1 MSDLPPTRPHPDE
14 HLDDEVLSSILDDE
28 LDDAS
33 ALDHLDGCDRCEGR
47 LDALRNATALVA
59 FPPPPPD
66 DLLARR
72 QVAAAIAA
80 AQATNRPKPSDRRS
94 WQLGAAAALLVL
106 GAAGGALLGRH
117 AGHDH
122 LDSAAKSAASNESAT
137 DATDATDA
145 TASVA
150 SSGGGI
156 AAPAAEPV
164 DDPVVLAGRVRML
177 EPRDEPAPACED
189 SARAATGA
197 TGKLLG
203 TFVGTRGG
211 EPVLVLVLQEGAAR
225 RALVTGAGCSVRQDV
240 VVPPA

>member
-1 MSDLPPTRPHPDE
+1 MSDLPPTRRHPDE

-28 LDDAS
+28 LDEAS

-80 AQATNRPKPSDRRS
+80 AQATGRPKPSDRRS

-122 LDSAAKSAASNESAT
+122 LDSAAKSATSDES
-137 DATDATDA
+137 ATDA

-150 SSGGGI
+150 SSGPGI

-164 DDPVVLAGRVRML
+164 DDPVVLAERVRML

-189 SARAATGA
+189 PARAATGA
-197 TGKLLG
+197 TGRLLG

-211 EPVLVLVLQEGAAR
+211 EPVLVLVLQEGTAR